1 MKKIYIKP
9 SIECVEVFE
18 DSLLNNGSVVTSGG
32 GNVGNLGGGT
42 GGGTLGDGGFI
53 WGDSKGNNVW
63 DEGND

>member
-9 SIECVEVFE
+9 SIECVEVFV

-32 GNVGNLGGGT
+32 TNVGNLGDGGT
-42 GGGTLGDGGFI
+42 GGNKDTGGTI